1 MTKPRSKIVA
11 YVFIGAV
18 VAFLG
23 IDLIAG
29 FACPDMWAFDAA
41 AAVCRRNGWQ
51 PGTWSS
57 GQSKISAGLIG
68 KIATIEFIPNDQS
81 RCKTIRIT
89 LRKPINLMPWK
100 VMDYTEVPSQP

>member
-1 MTKPRSKIVA
+1 MVKSKTKIVA
-11 YVFIGAV
+11 YVIIGAV
-18 VAFLG
+18 VALLA

-41 AAVCRRNGWQ
+41 AAACRQNGWQ

-68 KIATIEFIPNDQS
+68 KIATIEFKPNDQS

-89 LRKPINLMPWK
+89 LRKPLNLLPWK
-100 VMDYTEVPSQP
+100 VMDYAEVPSQP